1 MTRSTPTL
9 ALMALLL
16 AAPAFGQSQPG
27 APAAGAP
34 EIQAPVP
41 EVGAGRGSQP
51 AGQVPESTAQGDA
64 PTGTPASAAAGAVT
78 APQARQPSNVPP
90 TPAPFSDRGQL
101 SAEEMELQAALRG
114 ERIGGRITIPDRQ
127 AATLIQPE
135 GRDWREFH
143 NRTLTWVGGVAVLG
157 MLAILLLFFLAKGRL
172 TTEAGPAGRTIQR
185 FNLFERVAHWMTA
198 SSFIVLGL
206 SGLNL
211 TFGRFLLLPIIG
223 PEAFTA
229 FSLWGKIAHN
239 YLAFPF
245 TLGVLLLFLIWVKD
259 NIPNKLDLVWLK
271 TGGGFIGRE
280 HPQAGRFNAGQKM
293 VFWITVIGGTLVA
306 ISGYVLI
313 FPFTVTDMAGQQLA
327 HTVHGILSVLMVAA
341 MLAHIYIG
349 SIGMKGA
356 FDAMGSGQV
365 DLNWAKEHHSMW
377 VDDELAK
384 ARTTVVGPAAARPL
398 GAD

>member
-1 MTRSTPTL
+1 MTRLAPTL
-9 ALMALLL
+9 ALALLL

-41 EVGAGRGSQP
+41 EVGAGRGAQP
-51 AGQVPESTAQGDA
+51 GGQVPESTIQGDT
-64 PTGTPASAAAGAVT
+64 PTGTPAPAAAEAVT
-78 APQARQPSNVPP
+78 APQARQPSVQPP
-90 TPAPFSDRGQL
+90 TPAPFSDRGQP

-114 ERIGGRITIPDRQ
+114 ERIGGRITIPDAR

-135 GRDWREFH
+135 GQDWRSFH

-157 MLAILLLFFLAKGRL
+157 MLGILALFYLAKGRIRI
-172 TTEAGPAGRTIQR
+172 EAGRAGRTIQR
-185 FNLFERVAHWMTA
+185 FNLFERAAHWMTA

-211 TFGRFLLLPIIG
+211 TFGRFLLLPLIG

-229 FSLWGKIAHN
+229 VSMWGKIAHN

-245 TLGVLLLFLIWVKD
+245 TLGLVLLFLVWVRD
-259 NIPNKLDLVWLK
+259 NIPNRVDLAWVK
-271 TGGGFIGRE
+271 AGGGFISGG
-280 HPQAGRFNAGQKM
+280 HPEAGRFNAGQKV
-293 VFWITVIGGTLVA
+293 VFWITIIGGTLVA
-306 ISGYVLI
+306 VSGYVLI
-313 FPFTVTDMAGQQLA
+313 FPFTVTDLAGQQLA

-349 SIGMKGA
+349 SLGMEGA
-356 FDAMGSGQV
+356 FDAMDSGQV
-365 DLNWAKEHHSMW
+365 DLNWAKEHHSLW
-377 VDDELAK
+377 VDEELTK
-384 ARTTVVGPAAARPL
+384 AQATVTGPPGARPL